1 MRDTMPNMR
10 IGCVSMRR
18 FIITVLL
25 ATVLHAVACILVP
38 PFEFAPTRIACFF
51 WACRSGIVVFPI
63 VFAVLLLP
71 LCAALRWF
79 LSERSPRVHAIVAG
93 FALFIVV
100 AVRIL
105 SRQLFGVPAEPY
117 EHGYLSQWIFWSLLV
132 VAITISFFWP
142 FGTPGTLP
150 NMSLGRRGNIAN

>member
-1 MRDTMPNMR
+1 
-10 IGCVSMRR
+10 MRR
-18 FIITVLL
+18 FIITVLI

-38 PFEFAPTRIACFF
+38 PFEFAATRLACFF

-71 LCAALRWF
+71 LRAALRWF
-79 LSERSPRVHAIVAG
+79 LSERSQRVHAIVAG

-105 SRQLFGVPAEPY
+105 SRQLFGVPAEPF
-117 EHGYLSQWIFWSLLV
+117 EHGYLCQWIFWLLFV

-142 FGTPGTLP
+142 FGTRGAPP
-150 NMSLGRRGNIAN
+150 NTALEPAATARSI